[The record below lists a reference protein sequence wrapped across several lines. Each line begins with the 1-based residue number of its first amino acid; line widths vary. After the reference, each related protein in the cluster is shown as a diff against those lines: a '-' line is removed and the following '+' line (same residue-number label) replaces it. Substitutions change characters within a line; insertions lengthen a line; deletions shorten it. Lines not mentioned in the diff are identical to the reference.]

1 VRQAGK
7 EWSDVDAILPL
18 IGSALVLSVGAG
30 TASAEEGSCPP
41 GTTEATCAAVVALDD
56 LRGTVEEL
64 VQQPGTEHSLIAKLD
79 TATKSVLAL
88 RVVPALNELGA
99 FDHEVVAGENA
110 GRLSELTSNLLKAR
124 SDTAKNAIQNTR

>member
-1 VRQAGK
+1 MRQAGK

-56 LRGTVEEL
+56 LTPRRRVF
-64 VQQPGTEHSLIAKLD
+64 
-79 TATKSVLAL
+79 L
-88 RVVPALNELGA
+88 RFGSFPP
-99 FDHEVVAGENA
+99 
-110 GRLSELTSNLLKAR
+110 
-124 SDTAKNAIQNTR
+124 